1 MFQFSQLLFKVGQKR
16 ADSRTARQNV
26 GRKMETAPEA
36 LNNENRKPTNVGDAP
51 SRMSR
56 KDKLADYLA
65 KKKAIQERQTKKAV
79 KPFR

>member
-1 MFQFSQLLFKVGQKR
+1 
-16 ADSRTARQNV
+16 
-26 GRKMETAPEA
+26 METTPKA

-51 SRMSR
+51 PRMSR

>member
-1 MFQFSQLLFKVGQKR
+1 
-16 ADSRTARQNV
+16 
-26 GRKMETAPEA
+26 METAPEA
-36 LNNENRKPTNVGDAP
+36 LNNENMKPTNVGDAP
-51 SRMSR
+51 PRMSR

>member
-1 MFQFSQLLFKVGQKR
+1 
-16 ADSRTARQNV
+16 
-26 GRKMETAPEA
+26 METAPEA
-36 LNNENRKPTNVGDAP
+36 LENENRNPTNVGDVP
-51 SRMSR
+51 QRMSR